1 MTTLKV
7 KTTMQAT
14 IDELNKAS
22 KATEAKHVE
31 AIRDLVLNPSTR
43 KTSITDLYKKAVT
56 DVTTGSTNVA
66 NMIGGVFDVG
76 AAWVAL
82 AICGFFGC
90 EYETTT
96 STRKLANVNVVTL
109 AGAIPPEAL
118 VSTIAKVGT
127 NDVIVDL
134 KALTLL
140 AQQLQKFVD
149 ELNKMN
155 MPLEMKTLLT
165 VSQTGGS
172 LESDLDFRGIA
183 SAIKHNNYM
192 LYNYAI
198 NTSGSQYNVNKYTV
212 EMHGGGNMR
221 GGARFDVEVSQS
233 PSAVKDSDGKLNP
246 LESKSV
252 GSLNYDYDDETGRE
266 VKGYIDS
273 IVNHIHAQLEA
284 LRGKSKRLS
293 KHSNDKVATVIK
305 AMVDNQNDVLKLI
318 ESLNAD
324 NFYPVKGVE
333 EVEFTDAKTDPKFK
347 ENDQLTRMKRFYD
360 TVKQKNKSDL
370 RGLAVLEGL
379 IQANKDALGLTS
391 VGNKR
396 IKV

>member
-14 IDELNKAS
+14 IEELTKAS
-22 KATEAKHVE
+22 KDDAADLAKVT
-31 AIRDLVLNPSTR
+31 RDLVLNPSTR
-43 KTSITDLYKKAVT
+43 KTFLTNGYEQAVT
-56 DVTTGSTNVA
+56 DVTTGSTSVA
-66 NMIGGVFDVG
+66 NTMAGVLATG

-82 AICGFFGC
+82 AVCGFFGC

-109 AGAIPPEAL
+109 ASAIPPEAL
-118 VSTIAKVGT
+118 KSTIATVGK

-140 AQQLQKFVD
+140 AAELQTLVD
-149 ELNKMN
+149 ALNKMN

-183 SAIKHNNYM
+183 NAIKHNNYM

-221 GGARFDVEVSQS
+221 GGASFDIAVSQS
-233 PSAVKDSDGKLNP
+233 PSAVEDDDKNLNP
-246 LESKSV
+246 LKFRSV
-252 GSLNYDYDDETGRE
+252 GSLKYDYDDETGRE
-266 VKGYIDS
+266 VKGYVDS
-273 IVNHIHAQLEA
+273 IVNHINAQLEA
-284 LRGKSKRLS
+284 LRGKRKRLS
-293 KHSNDKVATVIK
+293 EHSNNKVANVIQ
-305 AMVDNQNDVLKLI
+305 AMVANQNDVLQLI

-324 NFYPVKGVE
+324 NFYPVKDE
-333 EVEFTDAKTDPKFK
+333 QIVEFTDGNKDPSFK
-347 ENDQLTRMKRFYD
+347 ENPQLAKMKRFYD